1 MSITSHDK
9 LLKIKSLC
17 VLQYFLYNIFEKRIE
32 SNLELTKLF
41 IWKWVQIICY
51 SNKIETQKFKF
62 MNKFMNNSK
71 TKGV

>member
-41 IWKWVQIICY
+41 I
-51 SNKIETQKFKF
+51 
-62 MNKFMNNSK
+62 
-71 TKGV
+71 